1 MVWVLAHMKKYEE
14 ALPYCDKA
22 IQIAPGYTYALSY
35 KGKLLLE
42 LKKYEEALTYY
53 NRALKI
59 EPSNQTTIY
68 HKNKVLW
75 QLEKKK
81 RGSFLDKIRK

>member
-1 MVWVLAHMKKYEE
+1 MKKYEE
-14 ALPYCDKA
+14 ALPFCDKA
-22 IQIAPGYTYALSY
+22 INVNPAYAYALSY

-42 LKKYEEALTYY
+42 LKKYEESLKCY
-53 NRALKI
+53 NRALEL
-59 EPSNQTTIY
+59 EPNNQTTIY

-75 QLEKKK
+75 QIEKKN